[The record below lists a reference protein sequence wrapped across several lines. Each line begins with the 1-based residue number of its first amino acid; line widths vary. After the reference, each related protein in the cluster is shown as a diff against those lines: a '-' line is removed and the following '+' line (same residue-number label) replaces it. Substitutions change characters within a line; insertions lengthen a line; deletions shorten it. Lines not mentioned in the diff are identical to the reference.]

1 MGRCGGRWNRNR
13 IYWSRSWGK
22 RKTTLDS
29 GRRWPSGHVQTYE
42 GKKDIMLWVYLG
54 TKKRNHTHLILNHP
68 PRLSMTC
75 ILIRWWKQKRLLM
88 TLKPIMEIAILE
100 SSITCG
106 HTIQMRKHHSH
117 DNAPDKPFLRGSK
130 SKKPSVPRESTHTTP
145 TTSTSG
151 NSSPIPTGIS
161 PACFITLLV
170 GEKLCRVI

>member
-1 MGRCGGRWNRNR
+1 
-13 IYWSRSWGK
+13 
-22 RKTTLDS
+22 
-29 GRRWPSGHVQTYE
+29 
-42 GKKDIMLWVYLG
+42 
-54 TKKRNHTHLILNHP
+54 
-68 PRLSMTC
+68 
-75 ILIRWWKQKRLLM
+75 M

-151 NSSPIPTGIS
+151 NSSPIPTGIIPSDIS
-161 PACFITLLV
+161 PGKHTDLCSQSMQQLAMWHFLY
-170 GEKLCRVI
+170 EKAVVDEEEYKKLQNNILSDIKRF